1 MQKLTKLFI
10 CLLSELT
17 LFDQSS
23 ISNVMYSVTHKRWWI
38 VTPRDRRRAG
48 RRSLET
54 IVFSR
59 EQTELSRTIP
69 SFQKKNEHIKV
80 LKNIGTNGN
89 CLKTKRSLC
98 DVTGKTLWPRSSSW
112 KANLFGYT
120 PEIKQIL
127 VLLDNLL

>member
-48 RRSLET
+48 CRSLET
-54 IVFSR
+54 IVFFTR
-59 EQTELSRTIP
+59 
-69 SFQKKNEHIKV
+69 
-80 LKNIGTNGN
+80 TNGI
-89 CLKTKRSLC
+89 
-98 DVTGKTLWPRSSSW
+98 
-112 KANLFGYT
+112 
-120 PEIKQIL
+120 IKNDPI
-127 VLLDNLL
+127 VPKKERTHKGS